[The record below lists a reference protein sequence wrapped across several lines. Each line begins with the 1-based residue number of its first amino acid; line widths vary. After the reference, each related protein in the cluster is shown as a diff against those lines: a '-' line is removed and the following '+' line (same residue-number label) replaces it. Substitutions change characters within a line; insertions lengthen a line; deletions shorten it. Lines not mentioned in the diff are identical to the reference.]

1 MARPR
6 ELFNTPAPQA
16 MSLMGA
22 GIADAYARA
31 GEIEGKGMMA
41 MGQGIAQGLT
51 SAASSIAGAYGDYK
65 KMQSQIK
72 TSEGFY
78 NTMKEGGYLPPEMT
92 AGIDNTVNSD
102 VYKNMGTREK
112 AQFWGDVKG
121 YTGSAL
127 GQYYKMQQIEAEQTG
142 LFNRTIAGKK
152 PVPNMVDVASGL
164 DVAVS
169 DQPSAG
175 VAPKAPAPMPG
186 SEFNLQDAVGTLERR
201 MIQKYGADYKAR
213 KISPTE
219 QDMKEFGF
227 R

>member
-31 GEIEGKGMMA
+31 GEIEGKGMLA

-78 NTMKEGGYLPPEMT
+78 NTLKESGYLPPEL
-92 AGIDNTVNSD
+92 AKGIDTTVNSE
-102 VYKNMGTREK
+102 VYKNMGTAEK
-112 AQFWGDVKG
+112 AQFWNQATNFAGN
-121 YTGSAL
+121 AI
-127 GQYYKMQQIEAEQTG
+127 GQYHKMQQIEAE
-142 LFNRTIAGKK
+142 
-152 PVPNMVDVASGL
+152 
-164 DVAVS
+164 
-169 DQPSAG
+169 SAG
-175 VAPKAPAPMPG
+175 AMDRAQVGVGPQYANI
-186 SEFNLQDAVGTLERR
+186 EEQRRQREQDARNRESTNAKIEGFGKSLE
-201 MIQKYGADYKAR
+201 KYRG
-213 KISPTE
+213 
-219 QDMKEFGF
+219 MFGGG
-227 R
+227 